1 MVDTKEV
8 VVLLHCRPKLEDILQ
23 QADNGK
29 FTGFLISGLLYQ
41 IAAPMGKPSKHT
53 SKPG

>member
-23 QADNGK
+23 QTDNGK
-29 FTGFLISGLLYQ
+29 FTGFFWTKPMNIARSQ
-41 IAAPMGKPSKHT
+41 ILDRARKTLMGW
-53 SKPG
+53 